1 MKLTY
6 WSYIPLFLAYF
17 WRFIMLMW
25 LFALIFICISAVVF
39 SVLSVFIDNAGD
51 KWIEKID
58 AKRNA
63 A

>member
-1 MKLTY
+1 
-6 WSYIPLFLAYF
+6 
-17 WRFIMLMW
+17 MLLW
-25 LFALIFICISAVVF
+25 LFASIFICISAVVF